1 MATHSSVLAWK
12 IPWTRR
18 AWRATVHRVAKSR
31 ARLSD
36 LTFSS
41 LWMVP
46 VPSSAKLTAQLCSKE
61 KQRRHD
67 EEPQPQTT
75 SQWRERRVSDTILSS
90 QTQAK
95 ATRDERDAS

>member
-1 MATHSSVLAWK
+1 ML
-12 IPWTRR
+12 I
-18 AWRATVHRVAKSR
+18 TV
-31 ARLSD
+31 
-36 LTFSS
+36 T
-41 LWMVP
+41 
-46 VPSSAKLTAQLCSKE
+46 KE
-61 KQRRHD
+61 KQRRRD